1 MFSGNGEV
9 DACVGEASG
18 IGEEQVC
25 VREASVKGDDDACK
39 GEASVVKSR
48 YAVKRRGTAEYPCVK
63 RLRQRRLLS
72 FLHDQGFHG
81 AFKAYVHVFFSLEK
95 LRSMIL
101 SFL

>member
-1 MFSGNGEV
+1 MLSGNGNGKV

-18 IGEEQVC
+18 ISDEEVC
-25 VREASVKGDDDACK
+25 VGDDDACK
-39 GEASVVKSR
+39 GEASVVLSGKSR

-63 RLRQRRLLS
+63 RLRERRLLS
-72 FLHDQGFHG
+72 FLQDQGFHG
-81 AFKAYVHVFFSLEK
+81 AFEAYVHVFFSLEK